1 MDHLA
6 SGRTAHQ
13 PGKESMKKHLATL
26 LLAVVIGVL
35 GFAVSGV
42 AVAGVSDKPP
52 SPPGQGECEHG
63 NSAKPCKDDPQPDK
77 GKDCEVHG
85 NNGGVNEDHC
95 TGDETTPPETTTPT
109 DTPPTETTPTD
120 STPTETTPNDPAQQV
135 TVPPSG
141 ESNTSPPSSASS
153 EPDST
158 QATESPTAPTIVG
171 TPPVGAAAKEQAAVL
186 GVTADEPKPTR
197 QAQRAPLTL

>member
-1 MDHLA
+1 M
-6 SGRTAHQ
+6 R
-13 PGKESMKKHLATL
+13 KHLATL

-35 GFAVSGV
+35 GFAMSGV
-42 AVAGVSDKPP
+42 AVAGVDDKPP

-63 NSAKPCKDDPQPDK
+63 NSAKPCRDDPQPDK

-95 TGDETTPPETTTPT
+95 KGDETTPTETTPT
-109 DTPPTETTPTD
+109 DTPTTETTPTD
-120 STPTETTPNDPAQQV
+120 STPTETTPNDPTQQV

-141 ESNTSPPSSASS
+141 ESNASPPSSSSS
-153 EPDST
+153 EPGST
-158 QATESPTAPTIVG
+158 RATESPTAPTIVG
-171 TPPVGAAAKEQAAVL
+171 TPPVAAAAKKQPAVL

-197 QAQRAPLTL
+197 QAQQAPLTL